1 MPQFQF
7 YPVHSAGDVTGFVF
21 PNEFVNWEILI
32 VLYPYITG
40 LVAGAF
46 IASALYHV
54 FGRQELKPVSRL
66 ALILSACL
74 LIGTPMPLQT
84 HLAQPQRATNIFLT
98 PNFTSAMAGFGY
110 IYLTYSLIVLM
121 EIFFVYRTTF
131 IDYAER
137 GKGLKRFLGR
147 ILTVIGTRD
156 RSPEALA
163 TDHRMGYRLA
173 VIGIPAA
180 CFLHGYVGFIFGSVK
195 ANPYWATPLMPFVF
209 LVSAVVSG
217 IALLML
223 VYPIVATLSKQK
235 IDMKAM
241 HGLGQALWYFF
252 ALDLAFHFVS
262 YIYIVYTK
270 FASMHAIET
279 VLHERL
285 AFTYLGGE
293 WLLGGIIPWLL
304 LIGRGGVGRVGLS
317 RAMVA
322 AALFQFGI
330 FSMRWDVVIGGQL
343 FSKSLAGFLTY
354 SAPIFWMRESWLVAA
369 AIMAVPFIALPI
381 VNWLLPWQVPEGEE
395 GH

>member
-1 MPQFQF
+1 
-7 YPVHSAGDVTGFVF
+7 VTGYVF
-21 PNEFVNWEILI
+21 PNEFVNWEVLI

-54 FGRQELKPVSRL
+54 FGRQQLKPVSRL
-66 ALILSACL
+66 ALVLSACL
-74 LIGTPMPLQT
+74 LIATPMPLQA
-84 HLAQPQRATNIFLT
+84 HLAQPLRGTNIFLT

-110 IYLTYSLIVLM
+110 IYLSYFIIVIM

-131 IDYAER
+131 IEYAEK
-137 GKGLKRFLGR
+137 GKGLKRLIGR
-147 ILTVIGTRD
+147 LLTIVGTRD

-163 TDHRMGYRLA
+163 ADHRMSYKLA
-173 VIGIPAA
+173 VIGIPMA

-195 ANPYWATPLMPFVF
+195 ANPYWATPLQPFIF

-223 VYPIVATLSKQK
+223 FYPIVATLSRQR
-235 IDMKAM
+235 IDRDAM
-241 HGLGQALWYFF
+241 HSLGQALWYFF

-262 YIYIVYTK
+262 YIYIAYTK
-270 FASMHAIET
+270 FESVHAIET
-279 VLHERL
+279 VLHEKL
-285 AFTYLGGE
+285 AFTYIGGE

-304 LIGRGGVGRVGLS
+304 LIGARGVGKVGLT

-354 SAPIFWMRESWLVAA
+354 SPPFFWQRESWLVAA
-369 AIMAVPFIALPI
+369 AIMSVPFVVFPI